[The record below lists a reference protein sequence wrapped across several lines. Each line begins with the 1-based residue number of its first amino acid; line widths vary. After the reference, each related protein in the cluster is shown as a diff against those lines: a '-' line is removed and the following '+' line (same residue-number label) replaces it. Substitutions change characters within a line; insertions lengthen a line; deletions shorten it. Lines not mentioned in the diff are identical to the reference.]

1 MKIRTWLLVIIIYTL
16 LLLYLGLWSELAGRI
31 KFNQWD
37 IIGIGHRFRG
47 VTNHNLYS
55 NLYLLGLVLIMAIV
69 FFRKALKIL
78 NQLGIRKNKRSH
90 MIQVVNINFFY

>member
-1 MKIRTWLLVIIIYTL
+1 MKIKPWLLVIIIYTL
-16 LLLYLGLWSELAGRI
+16 LLLYLGLWSELAVRI
-31 KFNQWD
+31 KYNQWD

-55 NLYLLGLVLIMAIV
+55 KFYLLGLVLIMAIV

-78 NQLGIRKNKRSH
+78 NNIKKIRSKSQNL
-90 MIQVVNINFFY
+90 

>member
-1 MKIRTWLLVIIIYTL
+1 MKIKPWLLVIIIYTL

-31 KFNQWD
+31 KYNQWD
-37 IIGIGHRFRG
+37 IIGIGARFR

-55 NLYLLGLVLIMAIV
+55 NFYLLGLVLIMVIV

-78 NQLGIRKNKRSH
+78 NYIKK
-90 MIQVVNINFFY
+90 